1 MIREAILGAA
11 LVAAGTTPGMA
22 EIVFVGKI
30 KFTGQPG
37 PTVSRC
43 QRNRVNEYAN
53 STFHPAVVGGND
65 NFAGL
70 SWVYPNYAIGHSKSG
85 NFTSTFQVVNTG
97 GVGWGDTYFRPTAQ
111 RAEIRIIGSVPA
123 VANITGATQTLTIT
137 GQIKRFLND
146 AGSGGFPCIL
156 NFTGTYVKDS
166 YEIGG

>member
-1 MIREAILGAA
+1 MIRGAILGAA
-11 LVAAGTTPGMA
+11 IVAAGTTSGMA

-37 PTVSRC
+37 PTISRC
-43 QRNRVNEYAN
+43 QQNRVNEYAN
-53 STFHPAVVGGND
+53 SNFHPAGVGGNE

-70 SWVYPNYAIGHSKSG
+70 SWVYPHYAIGHSKSG

-97 GVGWGDTYFRPTAQ
+97 GVGWGDTYFRPAAQ
-111 RAEIRIIGSVPA
+111 RSEIRILSSVPA
-123 VANITGATQTLTIT
+123 VAAITAATQTLTIT

-146 AGSGGFPCIL
+146 PGSSGFPCIL

-166 YEIGG
+166 YEIDG